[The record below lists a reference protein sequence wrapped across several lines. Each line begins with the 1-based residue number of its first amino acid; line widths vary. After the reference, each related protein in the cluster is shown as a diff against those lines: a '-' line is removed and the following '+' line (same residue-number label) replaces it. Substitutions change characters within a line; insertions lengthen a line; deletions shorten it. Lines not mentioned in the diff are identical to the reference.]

1 MAIQRKLY
9 QKLEKHLSKKEF
21 TIIIGPRQVGKT
33 TLLKQLYEKVKK
45 EKQNA
50 VILSLEDSEIKAQ
63 INAHPDNV
71 FKYIPKPTSKNKVYL
86 FIDEVQYAKDPSHF
100 LKYLF
105 DHYAPSLK
113 VIATG
118 SSAFYIDQK
127 FTDSLAGRKIIFELY
142 SLDFEEFLLFKG
154 KTSLLKELAL
164 IKSDEEY
171 ISKKYKYFE
180 LLLEEYMTYG
190 AYPAVVLE
198 ENIEYKIMLL
208 KEIKNSFLKK
218 DILESAIEHEE
229 KFYRLLTLLAAQI
242 GNTLNVNELKNTL
255 QLNEKTLSRYLF
267 VLQKCFHIQ
276 LIKPFYQ
283 NLRKELTKMPKV
295 YFNDLGLRNV
305 LLNQFENPENRSDK
319 GALLENLVYLFLREK
334 EGIENIRYWRTA
346 DGNEVDFVIETSYQK
361 GYAIEVK
368 WSDEKTSISKYSK
381 FIDAY
386 PSFPLKFRCIK
397 CADVKYGVLK

>member
-218 DILESAIEHEE
+218 DILESAIEQEE

>member
-1 MAIQRKLY
+1 MN
-9 QKLEKHLSKKEF
+9 KK
-21 TIIIGPRQVGKT
+21 K
-33 TLLKQLYEKVKK
+33 KEKVKK
-45 EKQNA
+45 EKQSA
-50 VILSLEDSEIKAQ
+50 VILSLEDPEIKAQ

-171 ISKKYKYFE
+171 ISKKYKDFE